1 MEEPIRKK
9 KPWFD
14 LTDKS
19 IKKKKPWYTQ
29 WWPISLMVII
39 GLVIVG
45 NVIGGGYKEKA
56 ASIIRDSTITS
67 SSLETKLIEIPPSIE
82 AKTLYQEYKVNAVKA
97 DLEYKDKVYII
108 SGIIGS
114 IKKDITKTT
123 NILIGENG
131 DICLMV
137 VHDTDFAN
145 LKAGDPITVKGKVI
159 GFVTKVAIADCELIE
174 QR

>member
-1 MEEPIRKK
+1 MEEPTKK
-9 KPWFD
+9 KKLWFD

-19 IKKKKPWYTQ
+19 IKKKKPWYEQ
-29 WWPISLMVII
+29 WWPVTLMVII
-39 GLVIVG
+39 GLVIAG
-45 NVIGGGYKEKA
+45 NVIGGGDKEKA
-56 ASIIRDSTITS
+56 ATAIRDSTIAS
-67 SSLETKLIEIPPSIE
+67 SSLETKVMEIPPSIN
-82 AKTLYQEYKVNAVKA
+82 AKTLYREYEADAVKA
-97 DLEYKDKVYII
+97 DLKYKDKVYII
-108 SGIIGS
+108 FGFIGS

-131 DICLMV
+131 DICLMI

-145 LKAGDPITVKGKVI
+145 LKAGDSITVKGKII